1 MKRGLALVIW
11 LLLLGLAVSAGV
23 RVSGQA
29 PNPTATVKACHICGE
44 TDELPPSLSA
54 TATCDEC
61 ALGATRASVMGTV
74 IADRPR
80 PTEGPVVRAV
90 LFWRAGCPHCHEV
103 IDDVLPPLQAQYG
116 AQLEILLVEV
126 ATEEDADLLYAAASA
141 FGLPGGGVGVPF
153 LIVGDR
159 ALIGSL
165 DIPAHL
171 PGLIEHYL
179 ALGGTDWPDLLGLRP
194 LLPKPTA
201 VKEPSTTAG
210 PAAFRAGAAAVATA
224 TPDEDGTPSV
234 DGFSLAVA
242 VMIGVS
248 AAIVYSLAEVTRR
261 RSQSRRRRYLPTR
274 EGSPLAKDWSLP
286 ALAFLGLAVSLYLF
300 YVQIT
305 PSEAVCGPVGDCNTV
320 SASPYAR
327 LFGVIPIG
335 LLGIVGYAAILFAWL
350 GASSSGRVVPTYAS
364 WALLGMAFLATVFSL
379 YLTFLE
385 AFVIRAVCLWCLLST
400 ATMTLILLRG
410 LSPIRQNLGYRR

>member
-1 MKRGLALVIW
+1 
-11 LLLLGLAVSAGV
+11 
-23 RVSGQA
+23 
-29 PNPTATVKACHICGE
+29 
-44 TDELPPSLSA
+44 
-54 TATCDEC
+54 
-61 ALGATRASVMGTV
+61 
-74 IADRPR
+74 
-80 PTEGPVVRAV
+80 VRAV

-103 IDDVLPPLQAQYG
+103 IDEVLPPLQAQYG
-116 AQLEILLVEV
+116 AQLEVLLVEV

-153 LIVGDR
+153 LIVGDQ

-179 ALGGTDWPDLLGLRP
+179 AQGGTDWPDLLGLRP

-201 VKEPSTTAG
+201 GKEPSTTAG
-210 PAAFRAGAAAVATA
+210 PAAFAAAVATA
-224 TPDEDGTPSV
+224 PQDEDGTPSV
-234 DGFSLAVA
+234 EGFSLAVA

-248 AAIVYSLAEVTRR
+248 AAIVYSLAEVTRSC
-261 RSQSRRRRYLPTR
+261 SQSRRRRYLPTR
-274 EGSPLAKDWSLP
+274 EGSPPAKDWSLP

-335 LLGIVGYAAILFAWL
+335 LLGIVGYAAIFFAWL
-350 GASSSGRVVPTYAS
+350 GASSSGRVIPTYAS

-385 AFVIRAVCLWCLLST
+385 AFVIRAVCMWCLLSA

-410 LSPIRQNLGYRR
+410 LRPMRQSFRDRR